1 MQEIHALDFQKFN
14 QKLVSLM
21 TLISGS
27 QRAQTIHSIRVSDIK
42 ILDNKVV
49 ISIMCLIKQT
59 EPPKHMT
66 PLCFQRY
73 NKEQKLCV
81 VSHLTE
87 YLKRAKSFRDTDQF
101 FLTCIKP
108 YRAGSRDLYL
118 GGISPLF
125 KRVV

>member
-14 QKLVSLM
+14 QKLVLLM
-21 TLISGS
+21 ALISGS
-27 QRAQTIHSIRVSDIK
+27 QTAQTTHSIRVSDIK

-59 EPPKHMT
+59 EPPKHVA

-73 NKEQKLCV
+73 NKEQKLCA

-87 YLKRAKSFRDTDQF
+87 YLKRAKSYSDTDHF
-101 FLTCIKP
+101 F
-108 YRAGSRDLYL
+108 
-118 GGISPLF
+118 
-125 KRVV
+125 